1 MNDPI
6 RRGTL
11 EMTSAM
17 LICGTIGWLVLLSG
31 QPVLDVVFWRC
42 VFGFAAL
49 LVACAVLG
57 FLRRGS
63 LGREAFLLALL
74 SGVFIVGNWVLLFA
88 SYSRASIAI
97 GTAVYNV
104 QPFMLVGLGA
114 AFLGEKVT
122 ARKLGWLGLSFAGML
137 AIVSAHGDS
146 DAPRGDYLFGILLA
160 LAAALLYAFAAL
172 IVKRLQGTPPH
183 LIALIQVGTGVL
195 MLAPLANL
203 AELPRGVAP
212 WASLATLGIVHTGL
226 MYVLLYGA
234 IQKLPTAL
242 TGALSFIYPVAA
254 ILVDWLVFEHR
265 LSLAQWLGVAA
276 ILLAAAGM
284 QMAHD
289 RGLRGALQ
297 ARFGLSF
304 SLAFG
309 VGKEFYD
316 SRSAGSGWSW
326 KDLAWDL
333 AGAADLAMAFY
344 NPISRARPWQLGRAL
359 EIVARHRS
367 PQTLVVLGRD
377 IGRPGERLLRTTLGE
392 LRAEQVDMRT
402 LVIIGSST
410 TRSFP
415 RADGEAWVYTP
426 RWYPSE

>member
-31 QPVLDVVFWRC
+31 EPVLDVVFWRC

-49 LVACAVLG
+49 LAACSALG

-63 LGREAFLLALL
+63 LGRKAFLLALL

-104 QPFMLVGLGA
+104 QPFMLVALGA
-114 AFLGEKVT
+114 AFLGERIT
-122 ARKLGWLGLSFAGML
+122 ARTLGWLGLSFTGML
-137 AIVSAHGDS
+137 AIASAHDDS
-146 DAPRGDYLFGILLA
+146 GGARGDYLLGILLA

-172 IVKRLQGTPPH
+172 IVKRLRDTPPH
-183 LIALIQVGTGVL
+183 LIALIQVGAGAL
-195 MLAPLANL
+195 ILAPLADL
-203 AELPRGVAP
+203 ADPPRGAAP

-254 ILVDWLVFEHR
+254 ILVDWVVFEHR
-265 LSLAQWLGVAA
+265 LGLAQWLGVVA

-284 QMAHD
+284 Q
-289 RGLRGALQ
+289 Q
-297 ARFGLSF
+297 
-304 SLAFG
+304 
-309 VGKEFYD
+309 
-316 SRSAGSGWSW
+316 GWGGR
-326 KDLAWDL
+326 LTRP
-333 AGAADLAMAFY
+333 AM
-344 NPISRARPWQLGRAL
+344 RR
-359 EIVARHRS
+359 E
-367 PQTLVVLGRD
+367 
-377 IGRPGERLLRTTLGE
+377 
-392 LRAEQVDMRT
+392 
-402 LVIIGSST
+402 
-410 TRSFP
+410 
-415 RADGEAWVYTP
+415 
-426 RWYPSE
+426 